1 MSSKT
6 ERNPDRLDGAVET
19 ALPCQGS
26 LSDNQAVKKTEEII
40 EMKLAVAA
48 IVALAS
54 LNFASAARAAGDAD
68 AGKKVFSKCAV
79 CHTAVAG
86 KNGLGP
92 SLFGVVG
99 RPSAS
104 VDGFKYSDAM
114 KAANKTWDEATLNTY
129 LTDPKAAVPGNK
141 MAFAGL
147 PNPDDRANVIAYLS
161 TLK

>member
-1 MSSKT
+1 MKYAVLFASV
-6 ERNPDRLDGAVET
+6 LFGA
-19 ALPCQGS
+19 
-26 LSDNQAVKKTEEII
+26 
-40 EMKLAVAA
+40 
-48 IVALAS
+48 
-54 LNFASAARAAGDAD
+54 NFATAANAAGDAD

-104 VDGFKYSDAM
+104 VAGYNYSDAM
-114 KAANKTWDEATLNTY
+114 KAANKTWDEAALNAY
-129 LTDPKAAVPGNK
+129 LTDPKAAIPGNK
-141 MAFAGL
+141 MAFAGI
-147 PNPDDRANVIAYLS
+147 PSADDRANVIAYLA

>member
-1 MSSKT
+1 M
-6 ERNPDRLDGAVET
+6 D
-19 ALPCQGS
+19 
-26 LSDNQAVKKTEEII
+26 
-40 EMKLAVAA
+40 MKLIIAA
-48 IVALAS
+48 TIALATVS
-54 LNFASAARAAGDAD
+54 LTSAALAGGDAE

-104 VDGFKYSDAM
+104 VPGYNYSDAM
-114 KAANKTWDEATLNTY
+114 KAANKTWDETTLDAY
-129 LTDPKAAVPGNK
+129 LTDPKVAVPGNK

-147 PNPDDRANVIAYLS
+147 PKPEDRANVIAYLA

>member
-1 MSSKT
+1 MPMKI
-6 ERNPDRLDGAVET
+6 AIA
-19 ALPCQGS
+19 ALVS
-26 LSDNQAVKKTEEII
+26 
-40 EMKLAVAA
+40 
-48 IVALAS
+48 LAS
-54 LNFASAARAAGDAD
+54 ISFASSAYAAGDAD

-104 VDGFKYSDAM
+104 VPGYNYSDAM
-114 KAANKTWDEATLNTY
+114 KAANKTWDEATLTAY
-129 LTDPKAAVPGNK
+129 LTDPKAAIPGNK

-147 PNPDDRANVIAYLS
+147 PNPDDRANVIAYLA

>member
-1 MSSKT
+1 MKYAVLFASV
-6 ERNPDRLDGAVET
+6 LLGA
-19 ALPCQGS
+19 
-26 LSDNQAVKKTEEII
+26 
-40 EMKLAVAA
+40 
-48 IVALAS
+48 
-54 LNFASAARAAGDAD
+54 NFATAANAAGDAD

-104 VDGFKYSDAM
+104 VAGYNYSDAM
-114 KAANKTWDEATLNTY
+114 KAANKTWDEAALNAY
-129 LTDPKAAVPGNK
+129 LTDPKAAIPGNK
-141 MAFAGL
+141 MAFAGI
-147 PNPDDRANVIAYLS
+147 PSPDDRANVIAYLA

>member
-1 MSSKT
+1 M
-6 ERNPDRLDGAVET
+6 
-19 ALPCQGS
+19 
-26 LSDNQAVKKTEEII
+26 I
-40 EMKLAVAA
+40 MKLVIVVA
-48 IVALAS
+48 IALAS
-54 LNFASAARAAGDAD
+54 VGFTSAARAGGDAD
-68 AGKKVFSKCAV
+68 AGKKVFNKCAV

-104 VDGFKYSDAM
+104 APDFKYSDGM
-114 KAANKTWDEATLNTY
+114 KAANKTWDEATLDNY

-141 MAFAGL
+141 MAFSGL
-147 PNPDDRANVIAYLS
+147 PKPEDRANVIAYLA

>member
-1 MSSKT
+1 
-6 ERNPDRLDGAVET
+6 
-19 ALPCQGS
+19 
-26 LSDNQAVKKTEEII
+26 
-40 EMKLAVAA
+40 MKLVIAATIAFAAV
-48 IVALAS
+48 S
-54 LNFASAARAAGDAD
+54 LASAALAGGDAD
-68 AGKKVFSKCAV
+68 AGKKVFAKCAV

-104 VDGFKYSDAM
+104 VPGYNYSDAM
-114 KAANKTWDEATLNTY
+114 KAAGKTWDDQTLDAY
-129 LTDPKAAVPGNK
+129 LTDPKAAAPGNK

-147 PNPDDRANVIAYLS
+147 PKPEDRANVIAYLA

>member
-1 MSSKT
+1 MKYAVLFASV
-6 ERNPDRLDGAVET
+6 LFGA
-19 ALPCQGS
+19 
-26 LSDNQAVKKTEEII
+26 
-40 EMKLAVAA
+40 
-48 IVALAS
+48 
-54 LNFASAARAAGDAD
+54 NFATVANAAGDAD

-104 VDGFKYSDAM
+104 VAGYNYSDAM
-114 KAANKTWDEATLNTY
+114 KAANKTWDEAALNAY
-129 LTDPKAAVPGNK
+129 LTDPKAAIPGNK
-141 MAFAGL
+141 MAFAGI
-147 PNPDDRANVIAYLS
+147 PSPDDRANVIAYLA

>member
-1 MSSKT
+1 MKTAILLISVLMSVGFVS
-6 ERNPDRLDGAVET
+6 T
-19 ALPCQGS
+19 A
-26 LSDNQAVKKTEEII
+26 I
-40 EMKLAVAA
+40 AA
-48 IVALAS
+48 
-54 LNFASAARAAGDAD
+54 DAD

-99 RPSAS
+99 RQSGS
-104 VDGFKYSDAM
+104 VAGYSYSEAM
-114 KAANKTWDEATLNTY
+114 KSANKTWDEAALNAY

-141 MAFAGL
+141 MAFSGL
-147 PNPDDRANVIAYLS
+147 PNAEDRANVIAYLA

>member
-1 MSSKT
+1 MKMTRFIASALMGVGFVSS
-6 ERNPDRLDGAVET
+6 
-19 ALPCQGS
+19 
-26 LSDNQAVKKTEEII
+26 
-40 EMKLAVAA
+40 
-48 IVALAS
+48 
-54 LNFASAARAAGDAD
+54 ASAADVD
-68 AGKKVFSKCAV
+68 AGKRVFTKCVV

-99 RPSAS
+99 RQSAT
-104 VDGFKYSDAM
+104 VPGYNYSDAM
-114 KAANKTWDEATLNTY
+114 KGANKTWDAATLDAY

-147 PNPDDRANVIAYLS
+147 PNADDRATVIAYLA

>member
-1 MSSKT
+1 MKYAVLFASV
-6 ERNPDRLDGAVET
+6 LFGA
-19 ALPCQGS
+19 
-26 LSDNQAVKKTEEII
+26 
-40 EMKLAVAA
+40 
-48 IVALAS
+48 
-54 LNFASAARAAGDAD
+54 NFATAANAAGDAD
-68 AGKKVFSKCAV
+68 AGKKIFSKCAV

-104 VDGFKYSDAM
+104 VPGYNYSDAM
-114 KAANKTWDEATLNTY
+114 KAANKTWDEAALNAY
-129 LTDPKAAVPGNK
+129 LADPKAAIPGNK

-147 PNPDDRANVIAYLS
+147 PNPDDRANVIAYLA

>member
-1 MSSKT
+1 MKYAVLFASV
-6 ERNPDRLDGAVET
+6 LFGA
-19 ALPCQGS
+19 
-26 LSDNQAVKKTEEII
+26 
-40 EMKLAVAA
+40 
-48 IVALAS
+48 
-54 LNFASAARAAGDAD
+54 NFATVATAAGDAD

-104 VDGFKYSDAM
+104 VAGYNYSDAM
-114 KAANKTWDEATLNTY
+114 KAANKTWDEATLNAY

-147 PNPDDRANVIAYLS
+147 PNPDDRANVIAYLA

>member
-1 MSSKT
+1 
-6 ERNPDRLDGAVET
+6 
-19 ALPCQGS
+19 
-26 LSDNQAVKKTEEII
+26 
-40 EMKLAVAA
+40 MKFVIVSA
-48 IVALAS
+48 IALAS
-54 LNFASAARAAGDAD
+54 LSFASAASAAGDAD
-68 AGKKVFSKCAV
+68 AGKKVFNKCAV

-104 VDGFKYSDAM
+104 APGFNYSDAM
-114 KAANKTWDEATLNTY
+114 KGAGKTWDDATLDAY
-129 LTDPKAAVPGNK
+129 LADPKAVVPGNK

-147 PNPDDRANVIAYLS
+147 PKPEDRANVIAYLA

>member
-1 MSSKT
+1 M
-6 ERNPDRLDGAVET
+6 N
-19 ALPCQGS
+19 
-26 LSDNQAVKKTEEII
+26 I
-40 EMKLAVAA
+40 KLV
-48 IVALAS
+48 IVASIALA
-54 LNFASAARAAGDAD
+54 NVGITAAARADGDAE
-68 AGKKVFSKCAV
+68 AGKKAFSKCAV

-104 VDGFKYSDAM
+104 VAGFNYSDAM
-114 KAANKTWDEATLNTY
+114 KAANKTWDVATLDAY

-147 PNPDDRANVIAYLS
+147 PKPEDRANVIAYLA

>member
-1 MSSKT
+1 MKYAVLFASV
-6 ERNPDRLDGAVET
+6 LFGA
-19 ALPCQGS
+19 
-26 LSDNQAVKKTEEII
+26 
-40 EMKLAVAA
+40 
-48 IVALAS
+48 
-54 LNFASAARAAGDAD
+54 NFATAANAAGDAD

-104 VDGFKYSDAM
+104 VAGYNYSDAM
-114 KAANKTWDEATLNTY
+114 KAANKTWDEAALNAY
-129 LTDPKAAVPGNK
+129 LTDPKAAIPGNK
-141 MAFAGL
+141 MAFAGI
-147 PNPDDRANVIAYLS
+147 PSPDDRANVIAYLA

>member
-1 MSSKT
+1 M
-6 ERNPDRLDGAVET
+6 
-19 ALPCQGS
+19 
-26 LSDNQAVKKTEEII
+26 
-40 EMKLAVAA
+40 EMKLAIAAAVAFA
-48 IVALAS
+48 NLGLAT
-54 LNFASAARAAGDAD
+54 AAHAAGDAD

-99 RPSAS
+99 RPSAT
-104 VDGFKYSDAM
+104 VAGYNYSDAM
-114 KAANKTWDEATLNTY
+114 KAANKTWDEATLTAY
-129 LTDPKAAVPGNK
+129 LTDPKAAIPGNK

-147 PNPDDRANVIAYLS
+147 PNPDDRANVIAYLA

>member
-1 MSSKT
+1 MKIGLLLVSALVGVGIVS
-6 ERNPDRLDGAVET
+6 T
-19 ALPCQGS
+19 A
-26 LSDNQAVKKTEEII
+26 N
-40 EMKLAVAA
+40 AA
-48 IVALAS
+48 
-54 LNFASAARAAGDAD
+54 DAD

-99 RPSAS
+99 RKSGS
-104 VDGFKYSDAM
+104 VEGYNYSEAM
-114 KAANKTWDEATLNTY
+114 KSANKTWDEATLEAY
-129 LTDPKAAVPGNK
+129 LADPKAAVPGNK

-147 PNPDDRANVIAYLS
+147 PNAEDRANVIAYLA